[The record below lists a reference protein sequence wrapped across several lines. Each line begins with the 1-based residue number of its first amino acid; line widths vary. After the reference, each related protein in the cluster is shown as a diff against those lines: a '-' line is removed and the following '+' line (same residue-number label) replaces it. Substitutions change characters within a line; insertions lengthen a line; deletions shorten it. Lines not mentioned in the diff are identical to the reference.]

1 LMKAM
6 SPLYSGWRW
15 PKLPIPQILPSQ
27 SQSDPNT
34 PRRKKA
40 RYLPE
45 RPSQQRRPM
54 SPYIVRLGPVRERK
68 RQPEQV
74 PGNGALGSDHSL
86 LASIDCFPRLAMR
99 WRSSSRI
106 RSSVGI
112 ARVSERIGAG
122 SRDVVVADQLYP
134 RTYASLST
142 R

>member
-1 LMKAM
+1 M
-6 SPLYSGWRW
+6 
-15 PKLPIPQILPSQ
+15 LPSDDRSLQ
-27 SQSDPNT
+27 ADFLDT
-34 PRRKKA
+34 
-40 RYLPE
+40 
-45 RPSQQRRPM
+45 RRPNA
-54 SPYIVRLGPVRERK
+54 SASNTGGRDL
-68 RQPEQV
+68 
-74 PGNGALGSDHSL
+74 GALGSRSPFCGAPLREGSPLVFLIGWYL